1 MKIRQGFVS
10 NSSSSSF
17 CVFGKSLELDEF
29 NKICKKLK
37 LKEYNTED
45 DFEDLEGHFP
55 EFEKQTG
62 LKCRY
67 EWESEMFYIGRDY
80 STLKGKETGEEFRK
94 SVTKILGTGCAHFDD
109 IIDVPD

>member
-1 MKIRQGFVS
+1 MKIRNGFVS

-17 CVFGKSLELDEF
+17 CVFGKSLELDGF

-37 LKEYNTED
+37 MKEYTFD
-45 DFEDLEGHFP
+45 DLEDCYGEFP
-55 EFEKQTG
+55 EFEKETG
-62 LKCRY
+62 LKCKFGF
-67 EWESEMFYIGRDY
+67 ESETFYIGRDY

-94 SVTKILGTGCAHFDD
+94 SVVKILGSGCAHFDN

>member
-17 CVFGKSLELDEF
+17 CVFGKTLELDGF

-37 LKEYNTED
+37 LKEYSD
-45 DFEDLEGHFP
+45 DEVHYCDGFFS
-55 EFEKQTG
+55 EFEKKTG
-62 LKCRY
+62 LKCKY
-67 EWESEMFYIGRDY
+67 GFESEKFYIGRDY
-80 STLKGKETGEEFRK
+80 GTLNGKETGEEFRK
-94 SVTKILGTGCAHFDD
+94 SVVKILGSGCTHFDN